1 MKIVILDAATV
12 GRDADFSGFS
22 TLGDVTRYD
31 ATTTEEEAAARIRD
45 AQAVI
50 VNKAPLTAAVLR
62 GAERLRFIGVLA
74 TGYDNCDIGYCRTH
88 GIRVTNVAGY
98 STAMVAQHTAAL
110 ALALS
115 QKLIHYDRYVKS
127 GQYAADGKFT
137 NFDEPF
143 CELDGKTWGIVGYGA
158 IGRRVARIAEALG
171 CHVIT
176 HSLTGRTYGGTV
188 RQVDRDTLLSE
199 SDILSLH
206 CPLTDL
212 SRGFI
217 DAAALEKMKRTAILI
232 NVARGPVVHTR
243 DLYEALQAGTIAAAG
258 LDVLDKEPIRPDNP
272 LSQIQDSSKLIITPH
287 HAWASVEARRR
298 CVEGVRQNLEAFLR
312 GEERNVIC

>member
-1 MKIVILDAATV
+1 MKIVILDADTV
-12 GRDADFSGFS
+12 GRGADLSGFS
-22 TLGDVTRYD
+22 ALGEVTRYD
-31 ATTTEEEAAARIRD
+31 ATATAEEAAERIRE
-45 AQAVI
+45 AEAVI
-50 VNKAPLTAAVLR
+50 VNKAPMTQAVLC
-62 GAERLRFIGVLA
+62 GADRLRFIGVLA
-74 TGYDNCDIGYCRTH
+74 TGYDNCDIAYCRAH

-158 IGRRVARIAEALG
+158 IGQRVACIAEALG
-171 CHVIT
+171 CRVIV
-176 HSLTGRTYGGTV
+176 HSLTGHAHEGV
-188 RQVDRDTLLSE
+188 QLVDKAALLAE
-199 SDILSLH
+199 SDVLSLH

-217 DAAALEKMKRTAILI
+217 DAAALKMMKRSAILI
-232 NVARGPVVHTR
+232 NVARGPVVNTR
-243 DLYEALQAGTIAAAG
+243 DLYEALQAGTIAGAG
-258 LDVLDKEPIRPDNP
+258 LDVLEKEPISADNP
-272 LSQIQDSSKLIITPH
+272 LSKIQDSGKLIITPH

-298 CVEGVRQNLEAFLR
+298 CVEGVQENLAAFLR
-312 GEERNVIC
+312 GEERNVVC